1 MEFTKIFRHG
11 DVILYQLKEDLDFSD
26 VVKTEKLVL
35 AEGEATGH
43 AHRLTG
49 NFEVME
55 QLAGGNVKFTV
66 NTTAVL
72 THEEHDRIVLEKGVY
87 LKVNQVEYDPFTDL
101 VKKVVD

>member
-11 DVILYQLKEDLDFSD
+11 DVILYQLNEDPGSSSVEKE
-26 VVKTEKLVL
+26 EKLVL

-49 NFEVME
+49 NFDVLE
-55 QLAGGNVKFTV
+55 QVSGDVKFEV
-66 NTTAVL
+66 YTTAVL
-72 THEEHDRIVLEKGVY
+72 THEEHDIIVLEKGIY